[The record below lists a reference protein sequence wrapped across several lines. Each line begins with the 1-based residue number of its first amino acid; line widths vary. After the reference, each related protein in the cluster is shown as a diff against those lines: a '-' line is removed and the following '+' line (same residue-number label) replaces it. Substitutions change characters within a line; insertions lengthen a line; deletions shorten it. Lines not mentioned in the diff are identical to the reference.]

1 MRLIFLSFLALMT
14 AACASGASQDAAP
27 SVATTVS
34 SSALR
39 ESSPAIS
46 QDYRIGPSDKLK
58 LSVFQVPD
66 LSFNEIVVDASG
78 NLQIPLVGSV
88 RAAGLTPAELSVEL
102 QRLLGERYLRNPQ
115 VSVTVSQ
122 AASQKVT
129 VDGAVKR
136 PGVYE
141 MRGRTTLIQAVAM
154 AEGPTNT
161 ANLREIAVFRTV
173 DDRLM
178 VAKFD
183 LRAIR
188 AGQAEDP
195 VILGDDRVVVDTSQ
209 LSSNIREFLGALP
222 AFGSFFYLLV

>member
-1 MRLIFLSFLALMT
+1 MRLTSLSLLALMT
-14 AACASGASQDAAP
+14 AACASGESREPLP
-27 SVATTVS
+27 SVATSVPTSALQTS
-34 SSALR
+34 SSAV
-39 ESSPAIS
+39 A
-46 QDYRIGPSDKLK
+46 QDYRIGPADKLK
-58 LSVFQVPD
+58 LAVFQVPD

-78 NLQIPLVGSV
+78 NLQMPLVGSV

-161 ANLREIAVFRTV
+161 ANLRQVAVFRNV

-209 LSSNIREFLGALP
+209 LSANIREVLGALP
-222 AFGSFFYLLV
+222 AFGTFVYLL